1 MASSTQS
8 NTTPGWLAWR
18 HLLEHGR
25 AAPLFLVL
33 FLLCFA
39 VSGCA
44 SITLG
49 VVQGGQL
56 VDSAAIAGVDVVRQG
71 ARAQPKHNMSLEPGD
86 EIRTDAQSTV
96 VLTFAEGARVYVQPN
111 THVRLGSIFVFIG
124 EVLVK
129 ARGLFK
135 VKTEYATAASEGTE
149 YLVRVDPDAQVRV
162 VVAEDRV
169 ALTSNT
175 ARWAKTWLGVGQSA
189 TIVGPDL
196 LEVGRASSGE
206 VEQIRTRIRNLD
218 ALVPNTS
225 NLGTAALAAGLFAI
239 GVGVMSS
246 RSNDGHDSDRASAHP
261 WSRHQHNVDKHSLM
275 PIGRRFERRRQ
286 APCRSYC
293 RSATHDRKQA
303 QRNWQRPHPG
313 FSSVIAAKT
322 ASPTPDDSTIT

>member
-1 MASSTQS
+1 MASSIQS

-56 VDSAAIAGVDVVRQG
+56 VDSTAIAGVDVVRQG

-135 VKTEYATAASEGTE
+135 VKTEYAKAASEGTE

-175 ARWAKTWLGVGQSA
+175 AQWAKTWLAVGQSA

-246 RSNDGHDSDRASAHP
+246 RSNDGHDSDRKAP
-261 WSRHQHNVDKHSLM
+261 MEPPPTRGDKF
-275 PIGRRFERRRQ
+275 R
-286 APCRSYC
+286 
-293 RSATHDRKQA
+293 
-303 QRNWQRPHPG
+303 
-313 FSSVIAAKT
+313 
-322 ASPTPDDSTIT
+322 